1 VPDETTH
8 RYTLT
13 VELDDRAEAD
23 LAVLA
28 EYSGRSKEAV
38 LREALLDGL
47 ETMKVIHDGDL
58 APPDPRPGSGDL
70 DDGIP
75 F

>member
-13 VELDDRAEAD
+13 VELDGRAEAD
-23 LAVLA
+23 LTVLA

-38 LREALLDGL
+38 LREALLGGL
-47 ETMKVIHDGDL
+47 AVTSWTTTFRFKARGGPCPV
-58 APPDPRPGSGDL
+58 SGCWVA
-70 DDGIP
+70 
-75 F
+75 

>member
-1 VPDETTH
+1 MPDETTH
-8 RYTLT
+8 RHTLT
-13 VELDDRAEAD
+13 VDLDGRAEAA
-23 LAVLA
+23 LTVLA

-38 LREALLDGL
+38 LQEALLDGL

-58 APPDPRPGSGDL
+58 APPDPRPGSYEL
-70 DDGIP
+70 DDDIP

>member
-1 VPDETTH
+1 MPDETTH

-13 VELDDRAEAD
+13 VELDGRAEAA
-23 LAVLA
+23 LTVLA

-38 LREALLDGL
+38 LQEALLDGL
-47 ETMKVIHDGDL
+47 ETLKVIHDGDL
-58 APPDPRPGSGDL
+58 APPDPRPGSYEL
-70 DDGIP
+70 DEDIP